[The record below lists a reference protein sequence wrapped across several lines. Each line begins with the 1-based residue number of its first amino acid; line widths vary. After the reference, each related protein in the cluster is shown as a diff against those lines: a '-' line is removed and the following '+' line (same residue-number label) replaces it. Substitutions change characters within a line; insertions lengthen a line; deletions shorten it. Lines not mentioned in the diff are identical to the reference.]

1 MSNSSWSLNDLTINT
16 TDNLTVNR
24 SLTREQ
30 ILVLGW
36 LIFYLED
43 RSYHKMARDCS
54 LTLDR
59 CQITVE
65 QLIDLNIVRF
75 R

>member
-16 TDNLTVNR
+16 QDNIQIPR

-36 LIFYLED
+36 FVFNQES
-43 RSYHKMARDCS
+43 RSYSKMARDCS
-54 LTLDR
+54 LSLDQ
-59 CQITVE
+59 CETTVE
-65 QLIDLNIVRF
+65 QLMNLDIIRF

>member
-1 MSNSSWSLNDLTINT
+1 MTNSSWSLDDLTINT
-16 TDNLTVNR
+16 DSNLGVR

-36 LIFYLED
+36 FIFNLKD
-43 RSYHKMARDCS
+43 RSYSKMARDCS
-54 LTLDR
+54 LTMDQCETAL
-59 CQITVE
+59 QE
-65 QLIDLNIVRF
+65 LMDLNIIRF

>member
-1 MSNSSWSLNDLTINT
+1 MTNSSWSLDDLTINT
-16 TDNLTVNR
+16 DSNLGVR

-36 LIFYLED
+36 FIFNTKD
-43 RSYHKMARDCS
+43 RSYSKMARDCS
-54 LTLDR
+54 LTMDQCETAVQELM
-59 CQITVE
+59 
-65 QLIDLNIVRF
+65 DLNIIRF